1 MNPCQ
6 ICGLHLRDQYNL
18 ERHMMR
24 KHEKNI
30 KEEEESEEEESDD
43 EEEEEEMDQSESV
56 HDKKLGVKRPRD
68 IFDDNDSE
76 SEKSD
81 NDDDDDDDD
90 DVDEQELITEKIIDD
105 VYNEFEEDRQELID
119 QLQSNGRDDADEE
132 AHRLLVDK
140 YRKAFRGKM
149 THYFLTMDKLRKERI
164 YDMVM
169 DTAKELRLE
178 GLGREESI
186 RSAVSKRKHKLNEF
200 IPDELE
206 DVDNSKEETDD

>member
-1 MNPCQ
+1 
-6 ICGLHLRDQYNL
+6 
-18 ERHMMR
+18 MMR

-30 KEEEESEEEESDD
+30 KEEDESEEEESDD
-43 EEEEEEMDQSESV
+43 EEVEEEMDQSESV
-56 HDKKLGVKRPRD
+56 HDKKIGVKRPRD

-81 NDDDDDDDD
+81 NDDDDDDYDDD

-132 AHRLLVDK
+132 AHRLLVVK
-140 YRKAFRGKM
+140 YRKTFREKM
-149 THYFLTMDKLRKERI
+149 THYFLTMENLRKERI

-169 DTAKELRLE
+169 NTAKELRLE

-206 DVDNSKEETDD
+206 DVDNSEEETDD